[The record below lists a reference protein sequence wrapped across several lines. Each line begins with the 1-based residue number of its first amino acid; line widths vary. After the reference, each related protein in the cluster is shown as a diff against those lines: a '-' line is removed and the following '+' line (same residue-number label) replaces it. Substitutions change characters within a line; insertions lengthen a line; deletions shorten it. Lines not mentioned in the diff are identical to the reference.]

1 MEYDTLVLSGG
12 SINSISIIGGLQ
24 YVKDNNMMENINTY
38 IGTSAGA
45 IICYLLIIGYTPVE
59 IVVYLCINHHLF
71 EKLKCFDILNAVR
84 GDGATTFMYI
94 SDQLEKMTID
104 KIGRLLTLKDIETI
118 FNKKLICVTYNITKA
133 SVEYLSSETNPELP
147 CLIALRMSANLP
159 LIFEHFKYEN
169 SFYIDGGI
177 VNNFAVDIGEKYG
190 KKVLGICLG
199 VNNMNSPQDNPSDN
213 ILEYIYT
220 LLLVPMVQSMKY
232 KIKSKSDTTTVV
244 ELRCSGNI
252 KMFNFDINS
261 KTKLEMFS
269 LGYEDTKNVFN
280 KQSPELADSVDASLK
295 KEASSAADPAP

>member
-1 MEYDTLVLSGG
+1 
-12 SINSISIIGGLQ
+12 
-24 YVKDNNMMENINTY
+24 
-38 IGTSAGA
+38 
-45 IICYLLIIGYTPVE
+45 
-59 IVVYLCINHHLF
+59 
-71 EKLKCFDILNAVR
+71 
-84 GDGATTFMYI
+84 
-94 SDQLEKMTID
+94 
-104 KIGRLLTLKDIETI
+104 
-118 FNKKLICVTYNITKA
+118 
-133 SVEYLSSETNPELP
+133 
-147 CLIALRMSANLP
+147 MSANLP

-177 VNNFAVDIGEKYG
+177 VNNFAIDTGEKYG

-199 VNNMNSPQDNPSDN
+199 VNNMNSPQDNPNGN

-232 KIKSKSDTTTVV
+232 KIKSKSETTTVV

-280 KQSPELADSVDASLK
+280 KQSPEPAHSVDASSK
-295 KEASSAADPAP
+295 KEAASADPAP